1 MLFGKPWGFC
11 PLDWHQLK
19 KTWDI
24 LYNESILDV
33 LFADLLTFYVRFVEN
48 ECWWL
53 LVLVSVLLR
62 LSLVLIC
69 WSCFAIQKMLIKV
82 LLVVLYHFTDTML
95 NSQVLYIEA
104 SLLVDQYCRR
114 GCFQKQTW
122 KWVSMVSLGVF
133 LSPEIPPPIC
143 PFSQPFQVIRF
154 SPSPGFSP
162 SSLKDRICLH
172 GLKIVELAE
181 NILKFLDQV
190 GKKNI

>member
-1 MLFGKPWGFC
+1 MIASSSQC
-11 PLDWHQLK
+11 
-19 KTWDI
+19 I
-24 LYNESILDV
+24 
-33 LFADLLTFYVRFVEN
+33 VET
-48 ECWWL
+48 EPCIDL
-53 LVLVSVLLR
+53 LVLFCYPEDADKSVVGCP
-62 LSLVLIC
+62 LSFYRYNV
-69 WSCFAIQKMLIKV
+69 
-82 LLVVLYHFTDTML
+82 

-154 SPSPGFSP
+154 LPSPGFSP
-162 SSLKDRICLH
+162 SSLKDRIRLH